1 MIRCV
6 PPGNMISP
14 PAANLIVRNQKKY
27 EAAGVSQFIREREG
41 VYCSIL
47 AHSHSAGCHYQ
58 VTRDCF
64 STKSPIFCLS
74 WIIFSFPWISI
85 YCLSRI
91 SFFQGKELLQSRIK
105 AKVSG
110 QSKLSQPGG
119 AKTSFE
125 SPVSALHADCGG
137 LCCRPDFAEYET
149 GREKIEEVDEKEY
162 EYEYEY
168 EHEYEYK
175 TGREKIEEV
184 DEKEE
189 QNENSHRFLFDM

>member
-64 STKSPIFCLS
+64 STKSPTFCLS

-85 YCLSRI
+85 LSSLDFYFAFREFL
-91 SFFQGKELLQSRIK
+91 FFRVANCYNSRSK

-125 SPVSALHADCGG
+125 SPVSALHAEAFVVGRILLSMRLGG
-137 LCCRPDFAEYET
+137 RWMRRSRASFSRGT
-149 GREKIEEVDEKEY
+149 K
-162 EYEYEY
+162 
-168 EHEYEYK
+168 
-175 TGREKIEEV
+175 
-184 DEKEE
+184 
-189 QNENSHRFLFDM
+189 